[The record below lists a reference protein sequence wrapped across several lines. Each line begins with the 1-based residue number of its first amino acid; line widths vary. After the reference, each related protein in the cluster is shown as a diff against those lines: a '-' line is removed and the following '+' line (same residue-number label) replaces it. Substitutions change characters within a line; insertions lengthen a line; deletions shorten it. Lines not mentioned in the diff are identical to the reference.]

1 MLGGLWV
8 RDPVQLVVEL
18 EGRNVA
24 VRAVGLYE
32 WLDEVI
38 QQGILSVA
46 VREEVC
52 NGEVGAVERKA

>member
-46 VREEVC
+46 VREEVRD
-52 NGEVGAVERKA
+52 GEVGAVERKA

>member
-18 EGRNVA
+18 EGRNVG

-46 VREEVC
+46 VREEVRD
-52 NGEVGAVERKA
+52 GEVGAVERKA